1 MLSGLNKKNLIR
13 QKRDNMLHS
22 TALLG
27 GMVLMLASLGW
38 LFAGTAG
45 LWWIIIIGAASLIL
59 SPKLPP
65 QVLLRWH
72 KASQVTPDAAPQ
84 MVAAIRELAQR
95 AELPKIPALY
105 YIRSN
110 ELNALTVGNRDNAV
124 VALTDGLLRNLT
136 VRELVAVM
144 AHEISHLK
152 NNDLWILNLSGTVGR
167 ITSVLSMA
175 GQFLFIFNLPLYFVT
190 GSHLPWVG
198 ILALILAPS
207 MSMILQLAVS
217 RAREFDADLTA
228 ATLTG
233 DPKSLASALAKIEKH
248 QTGMLAGLFIPGYRK
263 SAPSI
268 LRTHPQTE
276 ERIRRLLALSN
287 EGQDYPRPS
296 IQRDKGIFG
305 NREEQ
310 INIRTHPAWHTNGIR
325 HRLFPLV
332 NRLSGSRF

>member
-1 MLSGLNKKNLIR
+1 MFSGLNKKNLIR

-27 GMVLMLASLGW
+27 GMVLLLALLGW

-45 LWWIIIIGAASLIL
+45 LWWIILIGAASLIL
-59 SPKLPP
+59 SPKIPL

-72 KASQVTPDAAPQ
+72 KASQLTPDAAPKIY
-84 MVAAIRELAQR
+84 AAIQALTLR
-95 AELPKIPALY
+95 AELPKMPALY

-110 ELNALTVGNRDNAV
+110 EMNALTVGNRDNAA
-124 VALTDGLLRNLT
+124 VALTEGLLRNLN

-152 NNDLWILNLSGTVGR
+152 NNDLWILNLSGTMGR
-167 ITSVLSMA
+167 ITSMLSMA

-198 ILALILAPS
+198 ILALIMAPY
-207 MSMILQLAVS
+207 MSIILQLAVS

-233 DPKSLASALAKIEKH
+233 DTKSLATALAKIEKH

-268 LRTHPQTE
+268 LRTHPRTE
-276 ERIRRLLALSN
+276 ERIRRLLSLSDESRN
-287 EGQDYPRPS
+287 YLNPL
-296 IQRDKGIFG
+296 IQRNDRIFG
-305 NREEQ
+305 NRERQ
-310 INIRTHPAWHTNGIR
+310 INTRIRPVWHTNGIR
-325 HRLFPLV
+325 PRFFPLV
-332 NRLSGSRF
+332 DRSSGPHF